1 MIGSADTFSELNSV
15 TNEHLSLRRWAET
28 AENARRTKNQSRED
42 QMAITRDLLD
52 ITRIRRTMR
61 AFPYEEAKAAS
72 KRFLEES
79 MSETDVLTDWD
90 SSFAQYIEERKNS
103 KLLFC
108 WYAQGV
114 AIVFSPADHHGVW
127 ALQREGIAGKGV
139 LPEYALEIVERIA
152 KEKALA

>member
-1 MIGSADTFSELNSV
+1 
-15 TNEHLSLRRWAET
+15 
-28 AENARRTKNQSRED
+28 
-42 QMAITRDLLD
+42 MAITRDLMD
-52 ITRIRRTMR
+52 ITRIQRTMR
-61 AFPYEEAKAAS
+61 VFPYEEAEAAN

-79 MSETDVLTDWD
+79 MTESEVLTDWD
-90 SSFAQYIEERKNS
+90 SSFAKYIDEHKDS

-114 AIVFSPADHHGVW
+114 AIVFSPSDHHGVW
-127 ALQREGIAGKGV
+127 ALHREGIAGKGV

>member
-1 MIGSADTFSELNSV
+1 MT
-15 TNEHLSLRRWAET
+15 
-28 AENARRTKNQSRED
+28 
-42 QMAITRDLLD
+42 ITRDLMD
-52 ITRIRRTMR
+52 TTRIQRTMR
-61 AFPYEEAKAAS
+61 VVPYEEVKAAT

-79 MSETDVLTDWD
+79 MTETDVLTDWD
-90 SSFAQYIEERKNS
+90 SSFAKYIEEHKNS

-114 AIVFSPADHHGVW
+114 AIVFSPSDHHGVW
-127 ALQREGIAGKGV
+127 ALQREGIRGKGI